1 MRMKPYVKLLT
12 AVWIVVL
19 AEGTTLGQGELEALG
34 RPLRGEQKAHFSFDS
49 AVYGRQSVGGQ
60 QSDMSW
66 SEYRLRGSVPITQN
80 NDFEWLLG
88 TNVAAKDIATSAIL
102 PDADAGFPE
111 CLWDVSLS
119 SVTRTRLQEG
129 HIVGTHVTVG
139 SPSDRPFATGDEISV
154 NATGSLRIP
163 LSMMST
169 SPGDVYWLWTLNYSN
184 DRDFLQHVPLP
195 GFGVVSVQDTRDPHS
210 DMLVLG
216 VPFSML
222 SLGGDDNRDPVIS
235 ISYLLFR
242 DVHARLTLPVY
253 DRVGIYVGFDWD
265 SEAYFRHDR
274 EDSDDRLFYYEKRI
288 AGGVKWRASD
298 KLSLDISAG
307 WAYDRFWFEGDNYS
321 HRSQNQLRIDDGL
334 FAKGTIALQF

>member
-12 AVWIVVL
+12 AVWIVVF
-19 AEGTTLGQGELEALG
+19 AEGTALGQGGLEALG
-34 RPLRGEQKAHFSFDS
+34 RPLRGEQKAHFSFDT
-49 AVYGRQSVGGQ
+49 AVYGGESVGGQ

-66 SEYRLRGSVPITQN
+66 TEYRLRGSVPITQN

-88 TNVAAKDIATSAIL
+88 TNVAAKDIATTAVL

-163 LSMMST
+163 LSMMSM
-169 SPGDVYWLWTLNYSN
+169 SSGDVYWLLTLNYSN
-184 DRDFLQHVPLP
+184 DRDFLQHIPLP

-210 DMLVLG
+210 DILVLG

-222 SLGGDDNRDPVIS
+222 SLGEDYNRDPVIKV
-235 ISYLLFR
+235 SYLLA
-242 DVHARLTLPVY
+242 VIV
-253 DRVGIYVGFDWD
+253 
-265 SEAYFRHDR
+265 
-274 EDSDDRLFYYEKRI
+274 
-288 AGGVKWRASD
+288 
-298 KLSLDISAG
+298 
-307 WAYDRFWFEGDNYS
+307 NC
-321 HRSQNQLRIDDGL
+321 
-334 FAKGTIALQF
+334 